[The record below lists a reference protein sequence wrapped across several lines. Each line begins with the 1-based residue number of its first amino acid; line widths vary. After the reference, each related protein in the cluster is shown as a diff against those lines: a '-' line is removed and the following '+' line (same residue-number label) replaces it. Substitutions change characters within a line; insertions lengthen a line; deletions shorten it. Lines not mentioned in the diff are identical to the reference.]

1 MNRPTEP
8 TRAAM
13 QQMRQRLQTATL
25 HELRRAL
32 QTVRRTW
39 YAQPHTQVQEV
50 RLRLAAPPRSLDAA
64 ARAAELEALIAAAF
78 ADIYVYAGVVNGLA
92 LRKYQREPAR
102 AIIHSVLEGRGGSIV
117 VMFPRQSGKNEL
129 QAQIESYLLARFALE
144 GGEMVK
150 ISPTWKPQ
158 SLNAMRRLERVLKRN
173 VFAAR
178 AWGYQK
184 EHFFKTDKES
194 GYIYRIGKARM
205 IFLSGSPEA
214 NIVGATAD
222 LLLEVDEAQDVQ
234 QAKYD
239 KDVAPMAASTNAT
252 RVFWGTAWTS
262 KTLLARERRAAQA
275 AQDLDGVRRVFHI
288 TADDVGR
295 EVPAYRK
302 FVNEQV
308 AKLGRQHPLVKTQFF
323 SEEIDAETGFFNARR
338 LALMQGD
345 HAPAERPQPGCL
357 YAMLLDV
364 AGEDE
369 QVAEDLEAINSS
381 RRDSTALT
389 IVEVD
394 LATLEDDLLRAPT
407 YRVQLR
413 REWIGTKHSQLYGEI
428 RALAQLWGVSYL
440 VVDATGVGA
449 GLASFLD
456 RALPGKVLPYAFTQK
471 SKSDLGWGFLAVIET
486 GRYKEFAAGRDAE
499 QDLIQARFWEQC
511 EYCESSILDGPG
523 KFMRWGVPEGRRAV
537 ETGHLVHDDLL
548 IGSAL
553 TAVLDGVGW
562 AISGAPV
569 VLQAPDPLKAMD
581 RGF

>member
-1 MNRPTEP
+1 MSSQTEP
-8 TRAAM
+8 TRAELY
-13 QQMRQRLQTATL
+13 QMRQRLQAATMY
-25 HELRRAL
+25 ELRAAL
-32 QTVRRTW
+32 QSVRRAW
-39 YAQPHTQVQEV
+39 RFQPPGGGPNV
-50 RLRLAAPPRSLDAA
+50 RIRLAALPGAAIGA
-64 ARAAELEALIAAAF
+64 ARPSELEALVAATF
-78 ADIYVYAGVVNGLA
+78 ADIYVYAGVVNGVV

-102 AIIHSVLEGRGGSIV
+102 AIVRSVLEGRGDTIV

-129 QAQIESYLLARFALE
+129 QAQIESYLLALFAIQ

-158 SLNAMRRLERVLKRN
+158 SLNAMRRLEHVLKKN
-173 VFAAR
+173 VYAAR
-178 AWGYQK
+178 AWRYQK
-184 EHFFKTDKES
+184 EHFFKADKES
-194 GYIYRIGKARM
+194 GYIYRIGRARI

-275 AQDLDGVRRVFHI
+275 AQARDGVRRVFHI

-302 FVNEQV
+302 FVAEQV
-308 AKLGRQHPLVKTQFF
+308 AKLGRQHPLVKTQFY
-323 SEEIDAETGFFNARR
+323 SEEIDAETGFFTARR

-345 HAPAERPQPGCL
+345 HLPAERPQPGRV

-369 QVAEDLEAINSS
+369 QVTEDIESISSS

-394 LATLEDDLLRAPT
+394 LATVQDELLRAPT

-428 RALAQLWGVSYL
+428 RALAQHWGVCYV

-449 GLASFLD
+449 GLASFLEK
-456 RALPGKVLPYAFTQK
+456 AMPGKVLPYVFTQK

-486 GRYKEFAAGRDAE
+486 GRFKTFAAGHDGE
-499 QDLIQARFWEQC
+499 QDVLQARYWEQC

-523 KFMRWGVPEGRRAV
+523 KFMRWGVPEGRRAT
-537 ETGHLVHDDLL
+537 ETGALVHDDLL
-548 IGSAL
+548 LSSAL
-553 TAVLDGVGW
+553 ATSLDSQEW
-562 AISGAPV
+562 AISGAPA
-569 VLQAPDPLKAMD
+569 VLQAPDPLKELD
-581 RGF
+581 KGF